1 MCLPCWHMALVVDGR
16 ARLPYEP
23 RAIVLNTYGGVPQ
36 DPVRRCPPRSAM
48 LFFGHALEKR
58 YFRPPPTRVAW
69 LNSRKFFIFLAWGE
83 KKIEIVVIPVTLGSG
98 IILVHLFWKPW
109 QRIAGKC

>member
-58 YFRPPPTRVAW
+58 YFRHPPHESGMAEFQE
-69 LNSRKFFIFLAWGE
+69 FFIFLAWA
-83 KKIEIVVIPVTLGSG
+83 KKRLKSS
-98 IILVHLFWKPW
+98 
-109 QRIAGKC
+109 